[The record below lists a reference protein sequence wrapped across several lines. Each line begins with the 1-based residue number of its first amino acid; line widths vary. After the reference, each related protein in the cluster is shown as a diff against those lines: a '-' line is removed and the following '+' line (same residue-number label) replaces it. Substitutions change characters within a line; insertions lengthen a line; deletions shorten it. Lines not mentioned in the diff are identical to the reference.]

1 MNDRELKKSAMML
14 KMATNALMRAEAHA
28 VTDAPLKQQ
37 IADLRASVERTTLA
51 IHETIRLKIEPTRK
65 LN

>member
-1 MNDRELKKSAMML
+1 MNDRDLKKSAMML
-14 KMATNALMRAEAHA
+14 KMALNALQAAEAHA
-28 VTDAPLKQQ
+28 ATDAPLKQQ

-51 IHETIRLKIEPTRK
+51 IHETIRLKIEATRK

>member
-1 MNDRELKKSAMML
+1 MNDRDLKKSAMML
-14 KMATNALMRAEAHA
+14 KEAIKALQIAEAHA

-37 IADLRASVERTTLA
+37 IADLRASVEHTTLA
-51 IHETIRLKIEPTRK
+51 IHETIRLKIEATRK

>member
-28 VTDAPLKQQ
+28 ATDPTLKQQ
-37 IADLRASVERTTLA
+37 IADLRASVEHSALTL
-51 IHETIRLKIEPTRK
+51 HETIRLKIEATRK